1 MIIFVDRHIAL
12 LMNEAIEFPLRPE
25 AEPYKSLEVKRL
37 NIKSVSLCHTDS
49 LALLVT
55 YDELAILDT

>member
-1 MIIFVDRHIAL
+1 
-12 LMNEAIEFPLRPE
+12 MNEAIEFPLRPE